1 MDSNDTPSMEFQP
14 LDDDTRRRIDLVVE
28 TQIRIIAGS
37 YEKANAYTNLIIVA
51 GYAGLFAL
59 WQLTRD
65 LLSRTQVL
73 TAALL
78 ILTSIIIFV
87 LFEIYK
93 AHYTSR
99 LLRRYLR
106 VVQQPENRVSPER
119 LLSAMN
125 TFEAAE
131 RAAAI
136 HFVRFWQLVFWLT
149 TVTGVSAALV
159 LGYAFARGLLR
170 M

>member
-1 MDSNDTPSMEFQP
+1 MNSNDTEARQAQP
-14 LDDDTRRRIDLVVE
+14 PDDDTRRQIELVVE
-28 TQIRIIAGS
+28 TQIRIIAGA
-37 YEKANAYTNLIIVA
+37 YEKANAYTNLIVLA

-59 WQLTRD
+59 WQFTKD

-106 VVQQPENRVSPER
+106 VVQQPEIRVSPER

-136 HFVRFWQLVFWLT
+136 H
-149 TVTGVSAALV
+149 
-159 LGYAFARGLLR
+159 
-170 M
+170 

>member
-1 MDSNDTPSMEFQP
+1 MESNDTPSMEPQL
-14 LDDDTRRRIDLVVE
+14 LDDDTKRQIDLVVE

-37 YEKANAYTNLIIVA
+37 YEKANAYTNLIILA

-59 WQLTRD
+59 WQFTKD
-65 LLSRTQVL
+65 HLSRTQS
-73 TAALL
+73 TISALL
-78 ILTSIIIFV
+78 LLTSIVIFV

-99 LLRRYLR
+99 LLRQYLA
-106 VVQQPENRVSPER
+106 VVQQPENRASPER

-125 TFEAAE
+125 AFESAE
-131 RAAAI
+131 RVAAI

-149 TVTGVSAALV
+149 TITGVSAAVV
-159 LGYAFARGLLR
+159 LGYAFVRALLR
-170 M
+170 R